1 MTNLSVFSFNSND
14 VRTFADSNGEPW
26 FLANDVCAIL
36 GYRNARDAISKHC
49 KDRGVAKRDTGVSTG
64 KKANG
69 DDATQNV
76 EMTYINE
83 PNLYRL
89 IIKSRKPEAEAFEAH
104 VMEVILP
111 TIRKTGSYTAPE
123 RKTKQVLIGKLTA
136 DQQDAIKALVN
147 SRIDSV
153 PKEKQR
159 GTAMKLWGAINR
171 KFGTKTYKDIDP
183 SEFINVLSLVS
194 RLPLEGELMPRNE
207 APAIPEGM
215 VLVRKDLLEETNN
228 MIKMIDERFTLLEHA
243 EKEMTYFHDMMQI
256 LTSSALVKANQAIR
270 EARYRLIDP
279 IKHAKS
285 YTGLMLN

>member
-26 FLANDVCAIL
+26 FLANDICAIL
-36 GYRNARDAISKHC
+36 GYANPRQAVQKNC
-49 KDRGVAKRDTGVSTG
+49 KDRGVSKRDTPTESGI
-64 KKANG
+64 
-69 DDATQNV
+69 Q

-123 RKTKQVLIGKLTA
+123 RKTKQVLIGGLTA

-207 APAIPEGM
+207 TPAIPEGM

-228 MIKMIDERFTLLEHA
+228 MIKMIDERFALLEHA

-256 LTSSALVKANQAIR
+256 LASSALVKANQAIR

>member
-1 MTNLSVFSFNSND
+1 MQNALTFNSINFTPVTIGNTIWLSSPQIGDALGYAKGRISIDKIFRSNADEFTPTMTQLVEMDTAGGKQMVRVFSLRGTHLLAMFARTQIAKQFRKWVLD
-14 VRTFADSNGEPW
+14 VLDKE
-26 FLANDVCAIL
+26 
-36 GYRNARDAISKHC
+36 
-49 KDRGVAKRDTGVSTG
+49 
-64 KKANG
+64 
-69 DDATQNV
+69 
-76 EMTYINE
+76 
-83 PNLYRL
+83 
-89 IIKSRKPEAEAFEAH
+89 
-104 VMEVILP
+104 
-111 TIRKTGSYTAPE
+111 TGSYTAPE

-183 SEFINVLSLVS
+183 SEFVNVLSLVS

-207 APAIPEGM
+207 TPAIPEGM

-228 MIKMIDERFTLLEHA
+228 MIHMINERF
-243 EKEMTYFHDMMQI
+243 
-256 LTSSALVKANQAIR
+256 ALVEKAENDIQHAFNLLSVITSGHMKQASDAIR

>member
-1 MTNLSVFSFNSND
+1 
-14 VRTFADSNGEPW
+14 
-26 FLANDVCAIL
+26 
-36 GYRNARDAISKHC
+36 
-49 KDRGVAKRDTGVSTG
+49 
-64 KKANG
+64 
-69 DDATQNV
+69 
-76 EMTYINE
+76 MTYINE

-183 SEFINVLSLVS
+183 SEFVNVLSLVS

-207 APAIPEGM
+207 APATPEGM

-228 MIKMIDERFTLLEHA
+228 MIHMINERFTLIEKAENDIQHA
-243 EKEMTYFHDMMQI
+243 FNLLSVI
-256 LTSSALVKANQAIR
+256 TSGHMKQANDAIR

>member
-1 MTNLSVFSFNSND
+1 MTNSVIPFSFNSNE
-14 VRTFADSNGEPW
+14 VRTILKDDAVW
-26 FLANDVCAIL
+26 FVASDIAKALDYA
-36 GYRNARDAISKHC
+36 
-49 KDRGVAKRDTGVSTG
+49 VAKDLVRMLDEDERGGHIVPTPS
-64 KKANG
+64 G
-69 DDATQNV
+69 DQ
-76 EMTYINE
+76 EMTIINE
-83 PNLYRL
+83 SGLYHAL
-89 IIKSRKPEAEAFEAH
+89 IKSRKPEAKPFRKW
-104 VMEVILP
+104 VTGEVLP

-153 PKEKQR
+153 PKDKQR

-207 APAIPEGM
+207 ATGIPEGM

-256 LTSSALVKANQAIR
+256 LASSALVKANQAIR

>member
-14 VRTFADSNGEPW
+14 VRTFADDHNEMW
-26 FLANDVCAIL
+26 FCANDVCDIL
-36 GYRNARDAISKHC
+36 GYANPRRTIDLHC
-49 KDRGVAKRDTGVSTG
+49 KPKGCTKLVHGVVTG

-69 DDATQNV
+69 EDATQNV

-123 RKTKQVLIGKLTA
+123 RKTKQVLIGGLTA

-194 RLPLEGELMPRNE
+194 RLPLEGELMPRNGD
-207 APAIPEGM
+207 PAIPEGM

-228 MIKMIDERFTLLEHA
+228 MIKMIDERFTLIEKAENDIQHA
-243 EKEMTYFHDMMQI
+243 FNLLSVI
-256 LTSSALVKANQAIR
+256 TSGHMKQANDAIR

>member
-1 MTNLSVFSFNSND
+1 MSNLSTFVFENITVRADLKNNEPIFVASDICAGLEISNPRQAVAALQKNLDDAGIKDVISND
-14 VRTFADSNGEPW
+14 TLIETSG
-26 FLANDVCAIL
+26 
-36 GYRNARDAISKHC
+36 
-49 KDRGVAKRDTGVSTG
+49 GV
-64 KKANG
+64 
-69 DDATQNV
+69 QNV
-76 EMTYINE
+76 LCVNE
-83 PNLYRL
+83 TGLNLL
-89 IIKSRKPEAEAFEAH
+89 IMQSRKKEAIRFKHWIAS
-104 VMEVILP
+104 EVLP

-228 MIKMIDERFTLLEHA
+228 MIKMIDERFALLEHA
-243 EKEMTYFHDMMQI
+243 ESRSNIALKTLSVAQALLSE
-256 LTSSALVKANQAIR
+256 SAEALR

-285 YTGLMLN
+285 YTSLMLN

>member
-14 VRTFADSNGEPW
+14 VRTFADANGEPW

-36 GYRNARDAISKHC
+36 GYRNARDATAKHC
-49 KDRGVAKRDTGVSTG
+49 KERGVAKRDTPTESGI
-64 KKANG
+64 
-69 DDATQNV
+69 Q

-89 IIKSRKPEAEAFEAH
+89 IVKSRKPEAEAFEAH

-153 PKEKQR
+153 PKDKQR
-159 GTAMKLWGAINR
+159 GAAMKLWGAINR

-207 APAIPEGM
+207 TPAIPEGI

-228 MIKMIDERFTLLEHA
+228 MIRMVDERF
-243 EKEMTYFHDMMQI
+243 
-256 LTSSALVKANQAIR
+256 ALVEKAEQDIQHAFNLLSVITSGHMKQANDAIR

-285 YTGLMLN
+285 YTSLMLN